1 MRDYDPSADP
11 YGWVGDPSAA
21 SDDQAK
27 LLATMV
33 DEVRPLPTDDP
44 TEVRLAAAM
53 DRLRE
58 TPKYQNAIPVIG
70 HCFHCKEKREIVD
83 STVTFNKT
91 GVPITQGKCS
101 TCGGAISRLGRMK

>member
-1 MRDYDPSADP
+1 MVVLKHKPGMRVWHPPYVSQEDPYSGGMRDYDPSADP

-27 LLATMV
+27 LLATV
-33 DEVRPLPTDDP
+33 VEEVRPL
-44 TEVRLAAAM
+44 
-53 DRLRE
+53 
-58 TPKYQNAIPVIG
+58 PVIG